1 MIDERE
7 FKNNIPCVIENGII
21 YNIRDMQKILRDLGH
36 VSFTEEVNG
45 EVTSSGE
52 GYVVSVVANNH
63 SANIIVN
70 KRIYLNVNGFEY
82 MELKTIDGKTVV
94 SLIDQFRTLNFMPLT
109 NPLTE
114 ENISNEVIFS
124 QEPEYDEDYD
134 ENFVEINVD
143 DDFEDE

>member
-36 VSFTEEVNG
+36 VSYTEEVNG
-45 EVTSSGE
+45 QVTNSGE
-52 GYVVSVVANNH
+52 AYVVSVVANNH

-70 KRIYLNVNGFEY
+70 KRVYLNVNGFEY
-82 MELKTIDGKTVV
+82 MELKTVDGKAMVT
-94 SLIDQFRTLNFMPLT
+94 LIDQFRTLNFTPLT

-114 ENISNEVIFS
+114 ENMSSEVIFS
-124 QEPEYDEDYD
+124 QEQEYDEDYD